1 MNAIHNINDTQ
12 LWFINGNC
20 KTLSSPE
27 MCPNTWHYIEENNEW
42 KIDTELKMECG
53 KF

>member
-1 MNAIHNINDTQ
+1 MDATRYIIY
-12 LWFINGNC
+12 NGDC

-27 MCPNTWHYIEENNEW
+27 MCPNTWQYKDENNEW
-42 KIDTELKMECG
+42 KIDTELKIECG